1 MIQFA
6 AEDTRLVGSM
16 SWWGASRCFV
26 AGVEERKELGW
37 HPGTVLHPIQLN
49 YPYLA
54 TTIYP
59 NVIIV
64 RDLRDG
70 REVTRYVG
78 DEEYLLPT
86 ACWVSSRAERL
97 VTIYGRKV
105 QVVDT
110 REEKV
115 INEWKLTASVTP
127 MLPLSYSKRLNSIA
141 MGTFDGRIFLLRL
154 LALSVLEKVVVR

>member
-1 MIQFA
+1 M
-6 AEDTRLVGSM
+6 LKSG
-16 SWWGASRCFV
+16 
-26 AGVEERKELGW
+26 KELGW

-110 REEKV
+110 REEEGYQRV
-115 INEWKLTASVTP
+115 ETDSFGYPHAPFVL
-127 MLPLSYSKRLNSIA
+127 
-141 MGTFDGRIFLLRL
+141 
-154 LALSVLEKVVVR
+154 LEKD